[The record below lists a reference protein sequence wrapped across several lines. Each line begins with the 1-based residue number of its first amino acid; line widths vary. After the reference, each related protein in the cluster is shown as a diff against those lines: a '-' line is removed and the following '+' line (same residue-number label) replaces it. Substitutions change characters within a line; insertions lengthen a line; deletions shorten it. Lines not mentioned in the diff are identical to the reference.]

1 MPKISQQKKD
11 KISEQIL
18 HYLFSI
24 TPEMKFTAQIAD
36 EIARDEEF
44 TKKILNDLMQKNLV
58 IPITKNKDGTQYVQ
72 RQRWRLSNDAFEAYK
87 RQQPSPSSINAF
99 EDNNI

>member
-1 MPKISQQKKD
+1 MPRISQQKKD

-24 TPEMKFTAQIAD
+24 SPEMKFTAEIAQ

-44 TKKILNDLMQKNLV
+44 TKTILEDLAKKNLI
-58 IPITKNKDGTQYVQ
+58 IPITKNKQGTLYIQ

-87 RQQPSPSSINAF
+87 KQQAPSDII
-99 EDNNI
+99 DRDYNNL